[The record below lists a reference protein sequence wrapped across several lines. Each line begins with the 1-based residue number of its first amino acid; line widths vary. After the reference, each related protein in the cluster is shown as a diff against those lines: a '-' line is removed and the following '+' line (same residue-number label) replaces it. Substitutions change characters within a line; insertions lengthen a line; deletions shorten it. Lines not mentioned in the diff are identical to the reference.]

1 MAPTRGELLIMRI
14 HDFVRDHVSPVNTV
28 IFSSVTVAG
37 ILDFLAPRAPFL
49 SWLSY
54 VLAGLVLLA
63 MMLEVRALRPGTTD
77 HAWYVRAL
85 GRLREPPGPLWK
97 SPGWQ
102 VFGIVVVIVLVLGQA
117 SKARADRG
125 GLIASA
131 APGVR
136 SVQMVLLG
144 VQQDTQYIRTTVDSM
159 APKVD
164 AIQASVDTME
174 AMLKEP
180 RDYLGEGDYPYLQ
193 KLVASGKKLPQD
205 QWTLLLGLNQKRP
218 DRFDL
223 LRLYVDHGLDLRQPM
238 PVLSNVVL
246 GSRINDIATLR
257 NLDKLDAW
265 VSKRTQMRGVGLAF
279 VCDRMDLLSYAYI
292 AEDKPLADW
301 LIQQG
306 LNPQQQYPCGSSENS
321 WTMSSQSLQVVLA
334 H

>member
-1 MAPTRGELLIMRI
+1 MRI

-54 VLAGLVLLA
+54 VLAGLVLSA
-63 MMLEVRALRPGTTD
+63 MVLEVRARRAGTTGD
-77 HAWYVRAL
+77 AWFVRVLA
-85 GRLREPPGPLWK
+85 RLRAPPGPLWK

-102 VFGIVVVIVLVLGQA
+102 VFGIIVVIALVLGQA
-117 SKARADRG
+117 SKARADGG

-131 APGVR
+131 APSVR
-136 SVQMVLLG
+136 NMQMLLLG
-144 VQQDTQYIRTTVDSM
+144 VRDDTQHIRATVDGM

-164 AIQASVDTME
+164 AIQASVGTME

-180 RDYLGEGDYPYLQ
+180 RDYLAEGDYPYLQ
-193 KLVASGKKLPQD
+193 KLVSSGKKLPQD
-205 QWTLLLGLNQKRP
+205 QWMLMLGLNQKRS
-218 DRFDL
+218 DRLDL
-223 LRLYVDHGLDLRQPM
+223 LRLYVDHGLDIRQPM

-246 GSRINDIATLR
+246 GSRIDDMPTLR

-265 VSKRTQMRGVGLAF
+265 AAKRTQMRGVGLAF
-279 VCDRMDLLSYAYI
+279 VCDRMDLLAYAYI
-292 AEDKPLADW
+292 ADDKPLADW

-306 LNPQQQYPCGSSENS
+306 LNPQQQYSCGFSENS
-321 WTMSSQSLQVVLA
+321 WTMSSQSLQAVLVP
-334 H
+334 